1 MLPHDELA
9 TRRIVEKILDRSKT
23 AGEGARVKKIG
34 VADTTFAR
42 VDMAR
47 HAVRTLQSA
56 GTGFRIARRTVPGMK
71 DLPVACRQL
80 FQEEHVDLCLALG
93 MPGKAE
99 YDKVCAHE
107 ASLGLMFTGVLE
119 AKPIVECFVFE
130 GEAADDKQL
139 ESLAR
144 RRAEEHAAQR
154 LRDAVPAPDARARR
168 RRRAPPG
175 VRRRGAGPCG
185 AADRSPTPGNH
196 EEPRCRKHAT
206 KGKGSVSRWSRAS
219 STTT

>member
-1 MLPHDELA
+1 M
-9 TRRIVEKILDRSKT
+9 
-23 AGEGARVKKIG
+23 KKVGI
-34 VADTTFAR
+34 ADTTFAR

-47 HAVRTLQSA
+47 HAVRALQSA

-80 FQEEHVDLCLALG
+80 FQEERVDLCLAFG

-130 GEAADDKQL
+130 GEAKDDQ
-139 ESLAR
+139 ELATLAQ
-144 RRAEEHAAQR
+144 RRAEEHALNAYAMLFRPKTLQR
-154 LRDAVPAPDARARR
+154 AAGEGLRQGFADAGPARR
-168 RRRAPPG
+168 G
-175 VRRRGAGPCG
+175 
-185 AADRSPTPGNH
+185 H
-196 EEPRCRKHAT
+196 
-206 KGKGSVSRWSRAS
+206 
-219 STTT
+219 